1 MGRLNAMLHD
11 MPTNPRLLLTVSTV
25 LLAIASASCSRA
37 EPGAHGGSAAASDTR
52 KPWTVGVEPMQ
63 SPAGADSSEP
73 QMTVSDRGVLLSW
86 IERTG
91 RSTAT
96 LKFAE
101 RTASGWTTP
110 TTVSSGDNW
119 FISYADP
126 PVVLRRPD
134 GTLVANWLESTNKQ
148 IEGSD
153 LHLTYSKDNGK
164 TWAPSFLPH
173 HDGTKGQHAF
183 PSFFELPGG
192 MLGMVWLDAR
202 AQAAHPEDLEASM
215 SLRYA
220 AFDASWKQTAEAQVD
235 ARVCE
240 CCATTTAVT
249 ADGVIVAFRDR
260 SEKEIRDIYVSRLEN
275 GKWTDGTPLH
285 NDNWEID
292 ACPVNG
298 PMLNARGRQAVVAW
312 FTVKNDQGQAWAAFS
327 GDAGHTWGAPI
338 RLDDAGSLGRVD
350 VELLDDGSA
359 AATWVEYADK
369 RGQFRMRRIEP
380 SGMRTPAV
388 NVAGVSSS
396 AASGVPRMARR
407 GDELVF
413 AWTESTTSDPNQ
425 TDTAQAVKTAIARLP
440 STR

>member
-1 MGRLNAMLHD
+1 MLTD
-11 MPTNPRLLLTVSTV
+11 MRMNRGLV
-25 LLAIASASCSRA
+25 LCASCVLAVIAVASCSRS
-37 EPGAHGGSAAASDTR
+37 EPAAGSGSAAAADA
-52 KPWTVGVEPMQ
+52 PAAWTVRVEPVQ
-63 SPAGADSSEP
+63 SPAAADSSEP

-91 RSTAT
+91 RSTNT

-101 RTASGWTTP
+101 RTASGWTAP
-110 TTVSSGDNW
+110 TIVSSGDNW
-119 FISYADP
+119 FVSYADP

-134 GTLVANWLESTNKQ
+134 GTLVANWLESTNKF

-164 TWAPSFLPH
+164 TWATSFLPH

-183 PSFFELPGG
+183 PSFFEMPGN
-192 MLGMVWLDAR
+192 MLGLVWLDAR
-202 AQAAHPEDLEASM
+202 AQAANPEDLDASI

-220 AFDASWKQTAEAQVD
+220 AFDPSWKQTADAQVD
-235 ARVCE
+235 PRVCE
-240 CCATTTAVT
+240 CCSTTTAVT
-249 ADGVIVAFRDR
+249 SEGVIVAFRDR
-260 SEKEIRDIYVSRLEN
+260 SEKEIRDIAVSRLEN
-275 GKWTDGTPLH
+275 GKWTEGTPVH
-285 NDNWEID
+285 NDNWEIE

-298 PMLNARGRQAVVAW
+298 PMLSARGRQAVAAW

-327 GDAGHTWGAPI
+327 SDSGHTWGAPI

-350 VELLDDGSA
+350 VDLLDDGSA
-359 AATWVEYADK
+359 AATWVEFADK

-380 SGMRTPAV
+380 SGMRSAAV
-388 NVAGVSSS
+388 SVAGVSGSS
-396 AASGVPRMARR
+396 ASGVPRMARR

-425 TDTAQAVKTAIARLP
+425 TDRALAVKTAVARLP
-440 STR
+440 VMR